1 MATLNANTF
10 KSRADAEARYL
21 SLIDVAAAE
30 ARKIDPAQEAVY
42 QRKLTEA
49 IQGSGALIEAEAEAT
64 GVEVSSVATAVIKE
78 REAWEE
84 HAHTVEVHRIKAKAA
99 VRNADT
105 PAAMHQVAKAF
116 KHQLTLLQ

>member
-1 MATLNANTF
+1 MAKLSVRTF
-10 KSRADAEARYL
+10 KDDEHALRHYLQQVDEYAEKARHI
-21 SLIDVAAAE
+21 S
-30 ARKIDPAQEAVY
+30 PAQEAVY

-64 GVEVSSVATAVIKE
+64 GVEVSSVASAVIKE

-99 VRNADT
+99 VRNADST
-105 PAAMHQVAKAF
+105 TAMHQVVKAF